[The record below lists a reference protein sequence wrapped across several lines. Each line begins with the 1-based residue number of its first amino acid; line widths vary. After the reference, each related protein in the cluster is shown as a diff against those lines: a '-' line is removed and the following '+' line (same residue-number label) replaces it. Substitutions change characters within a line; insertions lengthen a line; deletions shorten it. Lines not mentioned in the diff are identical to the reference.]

1 MNIIAAEYY
10 HRYIQLVEEKTIT
23 DGLFQ
28 GQELLL
34 RELSALSDSTW
45 EYRYEAN
52 KWTLKEVLQHI
63 IDTERIFCYRALC
76 ISRGEK
82 GALPGYDEN
91 EYTEHSLAN
100 LKAPADLIEE
110 YRTTRSASISLFKG
124 FSIGQLDLVG
134 KANSSDT
141 SVAAIGFILCGHELH
156 HLSIIHSKYLNRA

>member
-52 KWTLKEVLQHI
+52 KWSIKEVLQHL
-63 IDTERIFCYRALC
+63 IDSERIFCYRALC
-76 ISRGEK
+76 ISRGEE
-82 GALPGYDEN
+82 GGLPGYDEN
-91 EYTEHSLAN
+91 KYNEQSLASS
-100 LKAPADLIEE
+100 KSATDLLDE
-110 YRTTRSASISLFKG
+110 YRTTRAASISLFKS
-124 FSIGQLDLVG
+124 FSLEQLDKVG
-134 KANSSDT
+134 TANLTST
-141 SVAAIGFILCGHELH
+141 SVAAIGLILSGHELH
-156 HLSIIHSKYLNRA
+156 HLSVIQTRYLNKA